1 MDNPPQPL
9 VALSLEASLTVGD
22 VRRSMTWYRD
32 TLGFTIDREF
42 ERAGQL
48 QAASLR
54 AGQVR
59 ILLAQDDGSK
69 GQDRVKGVGFSLQ
82 ITTTDDIDALADR
95 AKRAGAR
102 LETEPADAWGV
113 RVFRLRDP
121 DGFLLVISSPRESR
135 ERAH

>member
-1 MDNPPQPL
+1 MDNPLQPL

-22 VRRSMTWYRD
+22 VRRSMAWYRD
-32 TLGFTIDREF
+32 TLGFTVDREF

-48 QAASLR
+48 QAVSLR

-82 ITTTDDIDALADR
+82 VTTSDDIDALADR

-121 DGFLLVISSPRESR
+121 DGFLLVFSSPREPR
-135 ERAH
+135 ERGR

>member
-1 MDNPPQPL
+1 MDNPLQPL

-32 TLGFTIDREF
+32 TLGFTVDREF

-48 QAASLR
+48 QAVSLR

-102 LETEPADAWGV
+102 IESEPADAWGV

-121 DGFLLVISSPRESR
+121 DGFLLVISSPREPR
-135 ERAH
+135 ER

>member
-48 QAASLR
+48 QAVSLR

-69 GQDRVKGVGFSLQ
+69 GHDRVKGVGFSLQ